1 MRDFWPP
8 KSHQKRLGALSARAQ
23 RPQTLCAHIFISF
36 SLRRRGAVITW
47 LIDAPSVQ
55 CREQARCSANVHRA
69 DLATATQ
76 MTGATGRVRDGL
88 SHLRGHS
95 IPAVLGTFAAQKYR
109 QVQDRQSPALL
120 FASQTP
126 LFPSQ
131 SAAPTALPRGEPRDA
146 GGYGYAL
153 TSPLSLAAARS
164 RCGSDMPPA
173 CHSLPR
179 RHFVTSRRRL

>member
-1 MRDFWPP
+1 MCDFWPP

-47 LIDAPSVQ
+47 LIAAPSAQ
-55 CREQARCSANVHRA
+55 CREQARCSTNVHRA

-109 QVQDRQSPALL
+109 QVQDRQSPALSCV
-120 FASQTP
+120 A
-126 LFPSQ
+126 
-131 SAAPTALPRGEPRDA
+131 D
-146 GGYGYAL
+146 
-153 TSPLSLAAARS
+153 TSFSLSVG
-164 RCGSDMPPA
+164 C
-173 CHSLPR
+173 R
-179 RHFVTSRRRL
+179 RQFSRRESLKRDIRRKCQAKRCAVSFRFLPV